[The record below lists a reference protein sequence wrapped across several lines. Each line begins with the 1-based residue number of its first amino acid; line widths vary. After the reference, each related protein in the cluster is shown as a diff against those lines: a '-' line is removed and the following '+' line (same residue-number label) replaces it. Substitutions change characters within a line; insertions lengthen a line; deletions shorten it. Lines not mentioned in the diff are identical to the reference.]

1 VTQQKKPGETFL
13 PNFCSVR
20 MVFIMVIVAELLA
33 IVLSLSSSNAAA
45 GYSYEL
51 SLHSLF
57 VQWNVLLGVAL
68 LCLLRTRL
76 AGLSHGVAGLLVW
89 MLFVIITFLTGELAL
104 FLLQDTEW
112 QSSHLYFQIRNLSI
126 SAIITAVAL
135 RYLYLQYLWR
145 QQEVAE
151 SQARFQALQSR
162 IRPHFLFNSMNTI
175 ASLTRTKPELA
186 EEVVHDLS
194 DLFRAN
200 LSDAQNLSTLG
211 KELELAQGY
220 IRIEQQRLGERLRV
234 VWDLEELPQEA
245 RMPALILQP
254 LLENAVYHGIE
265 PAAEPG
271 TIHITGRYRR
281 LKINLSIRNTLPN
294 DGSSSHRESNRLA
307 VDNIRQRLQAIFDED
322 AGLTAS
328 EVDGDHQ
335 VRLYF
340 PHPWIEL

>member
-1 VTQQKKPGETFL
+1 
-13 PNFCSVR
+13 
-20 MVFIMVIVAELLA
+20 
-33 IVLSLSSSNAAA
+33 LSLSSSNSTADF
-45 GYSYEL
+45 SYEL

-57 VQWNVLLGVAL
+57 IQWNVLIGLGL

-76 AGLSHGVAGLLVW
+76 ARLSNSTAGLLVW
-89 MLFVIITFLTGELAL
+89 LLFVAITFVTGELAFYIL
-104 FLLQDTEW
+104 TQV
-112 QSSHLYFQIRNLSI
+112 QSQTSHLYFQVRNLSI
-126 SAIITAVAL
+126 STIIAALGL

-145 QQEVAE
+145 QQVVAE

-220 IRIEQQRLGERLRV
+220 IRIEKQRLGERLRV
-234 VWDLEELPQEA
+234 EWDLEELPDEA
-245 RMPALILQP
+245 SMPALILQP
-254 LLENAVYHGIE
+254 LLENAVYHGVE
-265 PAAEPG
+265 PATGPG
-271 TIHITGRYRR
+271 TIQITGRYRR
-281 LKINLSIRNTLPN
+281 HKVNLSIRNTLP
-294 DGSSSHRESNRLA
+294 DEGSSSHRESNRLA
-307 VDNIRQRLQAIFDED
+307 VDNIRQRLQALFDEE

-340 PHPWIEL
+340 PHPWKE